1 VHLTRISA
9 FVVTFAMVAVI
20 LPVGNAKADDEHK
33 PVHHF
38 RIVNATFDSVTGLAF
53 ALPQDP
59 VFHDMNLAAPL
70 QGGLTSITVDVPGG
84 GCMRDVRVTFRNG
97 RTLIYPNL
105 DLCRSDGLRL
115 AAGVGGARGSVPL
128 VFQPPAE

>member
-1 VHLTRISA
+1 VHFNRISA
-9 FVVTFAMVAVI
+9 FVVTFAVALSVS
-20 LPVGNAKADDEHK
+20 NAKADDEHK
-33 PVHHF
+33 PSHHF

-59 VFHDMNLAAPL
+59 VFHDMHLGAPL

-84 GCMRDVRVTFRNG
+84 GCLRDVRVTFRNG
-97 RTLIYPNL
+97 RTLVYPNL

-115 AAGVGGARGSVPL
+115 TAGVGGARGSVPL
-128 VFQPPAE
+128 VFQSSAE